1 MGLDADIL
9 IENEPRKSPK
19 MICHIQIKEGRG
31 KVIGGSSN
39 GCDRL
44 D

>member
-19 MICHIQIKEGRG
+19 MICHIQIQGRSRE
-31 KVIGGSSN
+31 VIGGSSN